1 MTTSSV
7 LLHPW
12 PTSSANVPT
21 LRSPRVL
28 LPEGPWYPTLRR
40 CAYAQ
45 LPDKGRKPMLRLKRA
60 LLIAVPSS
68 KSWMLAA
75 NILLATSV
83 ASAGKARAPEL
94 NGNAFMEV
102 DPIDPRYRSMVAL
115 GSTCDPTTTV
125 QTDNGAV
132 CGIVVTGINAWL
144 GIPFAAP
151 PVEDLRWA
159 PPEAAAPWSGVR
171 EATAYASQCLQ
182 ATGGD
187 EDCLYLNVWA
197 PPGANGL
204 AVMAHIHGGGFR
216 GGSGAGDFSLLSSTG
231 NVVVVS
237 LNYRLNIFGFAAHP
251 AF

>member
-1 MTTSSV
+1 MS
-7 LLHPW
+7 
-12 PTSSANVPT
+12 
-21 LRSPRVL
+21 
-28 LPEGPWYPTLRR
+28 
-40 CAYAQ
+40 
-45 LPDKGRKPMLRLKRA
+45 RLKRA
-60 LLIAVPSS
+60 LLFAVPSS
-68 KSWMLAA
+68 KSWRLAA
-75 NILLATSV
+75 IILLAIGVTTAGRQTQPIAGGV
-83 ASAGKARAPEL
+83 AFGNI
-94 NGNAFMEV
+94 NGTA
-102 DPIDPRYRSMVAL
+102 
-115 GSTCDPTTTV
+115 CDPGTTV

-204 AVMAHIHGGGFR
+204 AVMAHIHGGGPIPQ
-216 GGSGAGDFSLLSSTG
+216 G
-231 NVVVVS
+231 
-237 LNYRLNIFGFAAHP
+237 HP
-251 AF
+251 HQRPIQHHLRNARIRRSAWNDT